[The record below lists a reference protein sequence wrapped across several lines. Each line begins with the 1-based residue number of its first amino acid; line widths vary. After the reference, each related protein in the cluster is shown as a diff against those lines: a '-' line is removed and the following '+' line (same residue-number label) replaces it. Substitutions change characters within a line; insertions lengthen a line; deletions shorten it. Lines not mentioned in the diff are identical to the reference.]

1 LRSLLHVIE
10 NRKDMSYLEKV
21 KKLFDG
27 KLPKSFKLH
36 MHYMEFKPNEEE
48 AAAELFFRV
57 LMGSSKD
64 KKKAKQLGLI

>member
-1 LRSLLHVIE
+1 
-10 NRKDMSYLEKV
+10 MSYLEKV

-36 MHYMEFKPNEEE
+36 MHYMEYKPNEREE
-48 AAAELFFRV
+48 AAQDFFNLLV
-57 LMGSSKD
+57 QSDPLD